1 MRARRP
7 PPAAGTASRA
17 AARNGARGSRRRRRP
32 APRRLQPARST
43 VQRIGRR
50 THLRPGRRRPVA
62 ERQEP
67 DLLHLRVLSLD
78 PEIHRHAA
86 ASLRTI
92 RASVMAQNK
101 TIPTAASPS
110 AFIDH
115 VADEQRR
122 KDCKALVALMREAT
136 GHPPKMWGASI
147 VGFDRY
153 PTRLRERTRRRH
165 HGDRFCRGSG
175 SWCSISARRSTR
187 LRSWR
192 SSKHTTGQGRRT
204 QTARRRRSDS
214 AEDADRGV
222 RRRHPSAA
230 QRS

>member
-1 MRARRP
+1 MTAVPISIRRARADRRQQRERRAELPREMVHAEVGAVGAQLLGGYSQLDRP
-7 PPAAGTASRA
+7 
-17 AARNGARGSRRRRRP
+17 
-32 APRRLQPARST
+32 Q
-43 VQRIGRR
+43 QRIGRHA
-50 THLRPGRRRPVA
+50 HLRPGRRRPVA

-67 DLLHLRVLSLD
+67 DLLH
-78 PEIHRHAA
+78 A
-86 ASLRTI
+86 ASFLSIRKRPSCTLPRRCRTI

-153 PTRLRERTRRRH
+153 HYRARADAKAT
-165 HGDRFCRGSG
+165 
-175 SWCSISARRSTR
+175 SW
-187 LRSWR
+187 
-192 SSKHTTGQGRRT
+192 
-204 QTARRRRSDS
+204 
-214 AEDADRGV
+214 
-222 RRRHPSAA
+222 
-230 QRS
+230 